1 MVKVKKNEVIIT
13 IKTRQPMKLLRMVN
27 KSITETLQRN
37 IQGED
42 IFNDPKTL
50 DNMYY
55 LLEIQK
61 ALQAGPKSFRKSKPK
76 KK

>member
-1 MVKVKKNEVIIT
+1 MIKVKKNEIIIR
-13 IKTRQPMKLLRMVN
+13 IKTKHPMKLFKKIN
-27 KSITETLQRN
+27 KAITQTLQRN

-42 IFNDPKTL
+42 VFNDPKTL

-55 LLEIQK
+55 LLELQK
-61 ALQAGPKSFRKSKPK
+61 TLQAGPKSFRKSKPK